1 MTDDGVLRVGAR
13 RSLARLD
20 PVTISLVVESDARRY
35 MSHSLQKRCS
45 PMRYS
50 ISRQIITA
58 VVLSILQMSTCVV
71 AQSQVTEHTCGT
83 PNVHSPDV
91 TYGQVTDIDG
101 NVYKTVVVD
110 GLSWFA
116 ENLKVTRF
124 QNGDSIPN
132 VSDAAEWSALKSAG
146 MCSYQ
151 NDPSYDCPNGKL
163 YNYFVGTDERN
174 PCPVGWRVPSSADF
188 ARLINYYDA
197 DANGGAPSSL
207 PNSAGGF
214 LKSAGTSIWR
224 VPNTNA
230 TNLSG
235 FSAIPNGG
243 RNNQGVFSNSTD
255 AAASYWSTSLVGP
268 GMGFFLELAYPQDY
282 AVRNAYWAQYGAC
295 IRCVKDEST
304 TSVNE
309 EKTTGIQL
317 APNPASESA
326 QLTVEARMIGQDYVI
341 TDVTGRVV
349 LHGKVAS
356 ESMTISVTELPS
368 GLYALRFPSMDG
380 VTVTFVKQ

>member
-1 MTDDGVLRVGAR
+1 
-13 RSLARLD
+13 
-20 PVTISLVVESDARRY
+20 
-35 MSHSLQKRCS
+35 
-45 PMRYS
+45 MRYAHLS
-50 ISRQIITA
+50 NTPSMLLLFTVFALHTA
-58 VVLSILQMSTCVV
+58 ASW
-71 AQSQVTEHTCGT
+71 SQGSDHTCGT
-83 PNVHSPDV
+83 PDVHNPNIV
-91 TYGQVTDIDG
+91 YGQVTDIDG

-110 GLSWFA
+110 SMIWFA
-116 ENLKVTRF
+116 ENLKVSRF
-124 QNGDSIPN
+124 QNGDTIPN
-132 VSDAAEWSALKSAG
+132 VSDAAEWSALKGPG

-243 RNNQGVFSNSTD
+243 RNNQGAFSNSTD

-295 IRCVKDEST
+295 IRCVSDMNA
-304 TSVNE
+304 TSVFE
-309 EKTTGIQL
+309 EGVKNL
-317 APNPASESA
+317 RVFPNPAGETIQITVTSNMVGGSYSIADVSGRPILQGTLDSDHVTLSIGDLPNGLYLVRFPDLNSES
-326 QLTVEARMIGQDYVI
+326 I
-341 TDVTGRVV
+341 TF
-349 LHGKVAS
+349 
-356 ESMTISVTELPS
+356 I
-368 GLYALRFPSMDG
+368 
-380 VTVTFVKQ
+380 KQ